1 MHKVAFQFGGFTIY
15 WYGVLV
21 ATGFL
26 AGIWT
31 ASRRALRGGIPA
43 ERIVDLGPWLIV
55 GALIG
60 ARLFFVVSFWRDEF
74 ADRPWW
80 EVFMIR
86 KGGLVFYGGLVGAA
100 LAYVFYVRFKQL
112 ALWKIAD
119 ALAPSIALGYAIG
132 RLGCLM
138 NGCCYGRACTL
149 PWAIQFPYDHA
160 SYPQRVHPT
169 QIYESLLN
177 LGFYACLA
185 WLYRRKKFDGQI
197 FGIYLVGYASLRFA
211 AEFFR
216 GDYAVRYLGG
226 WATPAQLF
234 SLFILAAGILVL
246 WRLRPPDTEPQ
257 HPVAP

>member
-1 MHKVAFQFGGFTIY
+1 MDKIAFRFGGFTIY

-31 ASRRALRGGIPA
+31 ASRCALRGGIPA

-100 LAYVFYVRFKQL
+100 LAYVFYVRVKHL
-112 ALWKIAD
+112 TLWKIAD
-119 ALAPSIALGYAIG
+119 TLTPSIALKYTIG
-132 RLGCLM
+132 RLRCLM
-138 NGCCYGRACTL
+138 NGCCYGRTCSL
-149 PWAIQFPYDHA
+149 P
-160 SYPQRVHPT
+160 
-169 QIYESLLN
+169 
-177 LGFYACLA
+177 
-185 WLYRRKKFDGQI
+185 
-197 FGIYLVGYASLRFA
+197 
-211 AEFFR
+211 
-216 GDYAVRYLGG
+216 
-226 WATPAQLF
+226 
-234 SLFILAAGILVL
+234 
-246 WRLRPPDTEPQ
+246 
-257 HPVAP
+257 